1 MGTMSRDKQIKD
13 AEELFGDRLKHVGF
27 AGGLYFGQY
36 LGDKLLPYP
45 DIHGDSAVNTF
56 VEDVRTFCKQN
67 VDPVT
72 IDRQEDIPQSVID
85 GLGKLGVLGACL
97 PTEAGGKD
105 LSQTHYCRILEVL
118 GGHCASTALFVNAHH
133 SIGPRAI
140 VLFGTEEQKKKYLPD
155 MAAGRSISAF
165 ALTEPQAGSDA
176 GNVQT
181 QAVPSPDGKGYILN
195 GEKRYITNGA
205 LSKVLTVMARTPVE
219 GSQDTKVTAFIVTP
233 DMPGFS
239 VTEARMPK
247 CGVRGTATSRLAF
260 KDMFVPKENILGK
273 LGRGLK
279 VALTVLDFGRVTFGG
294 SCTGAAKFC
303 VQKAIEHANSR
314 VQFGQTLGNFE
325 LVKDKLAY
333 MGACAFAM
341 ESCTYQTASLMDSGT
356 DDYMIETAML
366 KVFATEC
373 LWRIVNDTFQIYGGA
388 AYFNDLPFERMMR
401 DARINMIGEGAND
414 VLLAFVALV
423 GMRDVGLE
431 LEGILKS
438 LKNPIGN
445 FGRISGFAAR
455 KLGSLLMSPEVHVRN
470 SALDDEA
477 TRLGRMIGKFG
488 GAVEGLLRRHQLE
501 ILDMQYTQA
510 RVANVAIELYVSACV
525 LNRLD
530 FMLSHPKS
538 NSAEQ
543 HYGLASGK
551 YYLKAAAARMQRNIA
566 DLWDNLD
573 NETTEYANLML
584 RGTAAPQKSAAEHN
598 GH

>member
-13 AEELFGDRLKHVGF
+13 AEELFGDRLKEVGF
-27 AGGLYFGQY
+27 AGGLYFGQH
-36 LGDKLLPYP
+36 LSDKLLPYP
-45 DIHGDSAVNTF
+45 DIAADSSVNQF
-56 VEDVRTFCKQN
+56 VADTQAFCRQH
-67 VDPVT
+67 VDPVK
-72 IDRQEDIPQSVID
+72 IDREEDIPQNVIS
-85 GLGKLGVLGACL
+85 GLGELGVLGACL

-140 VLFGTEEQKKKYLPD
+140 VLFGTEDQKVKYLPD
-155 MAAGRSISAF
+155 MAAGRAISAF

-205 LSKVLTVMARTPVE
+205 ISQVLTVMARTPVE
-219 GSQDTKVTAFIVTP
+219 GSKETKVTAFIVTP

-247 CGVRGTATSRLAF
+247 CGVRGTATGRLAF

-273 LGRGLK
+273 IGRGLK
-279 VALTVLDFGRVTFGG
+279 VALTVLDYGRVTFGG

-303 VQKAIEHANSR
+303 VQKAIEHANTR
-314 VQFGQTLGNFE
+314 EQFGQTLGEFE

-341 ESCTYQTASLMDSGT
+341 ESCTYQTAALMDSGA
-356 DDYMIETAML
+356 DDYMVETAML

-373 LWRIVNDTFQIYGGA
+373 LWKIVNDTFQIYGGA

-431 LEGILKS
+431 LEGVLKS
-438 LKNPIGN
+438 FKNPIGN
-445 FGRISGFAAR
+445 FGRIGGFAAR
-455 KLGSLLMSPEVHVRN
+455 KLGSMLLSPDVPVRN
-470 SALDDEA
+470 SALEDEA
-477 TRLGRMIGKFG
+477 TRLGRLIGKFG
-488 GAVEGLLRRHQLE
+488 AAVERLLRRHQLE

-510 RVANVAIELYVSACV
+510 RIANVAIELYVSACV

-530 FMLSHPKS
+530 FMLSDPNAGSHT
-538 NSAEQ
+538 NR
-543 HYGLASGK
+543 YGMACGK
-551 YYLKAAAARMQRNIA
+551 YYLKAASARMRRHLS

-573 NETTEYANLML
+573 EETTEFANLML
-584 RGTAAPQKSAAEHN
+584 RRDKTSVESN